1 MKNLI
6 FIAYLFFCIAFV
18 FAQDPDFVS
27 IHQFES
33 SHYERLGLNST
44 EQFDSLT
51 NFKFVDFSDQKTSPL
66 VKRVFG
72 YHPYW
77 GGSNYLNY
85 QWDLISDFCYFSY
98 EVDPATGEPST
109 IHDWNTSQAI
119 DSALANN
126 VKVHLCVTL
135 FSGHAAF
142 FTNLNAQQTLIDNII
157 DLIVAR
163 NAHGVNMD
171 VEALPS
177 AYKEE
182 FLDFMVALCGQM
194 ESELPEAEV
203 SIAAPA
209 VNWSDKFNIPALNEI
224 IDFFMVMGYDY
235 YWNGSSQA
243 GPVSPLYPMTS
254 NYSYCFSK
262 TISYYQAQGVSG
274 EKIIMGV
281 PYYAYQWPTA
291 GQYAPSA
298 TTGSGSAFTYA
309 NILNNSS
316 GNYNLE
322 NKHMEP
328 NSFGPYFSFNSG
340 GWKQCFLDDVY
351 SMGEKY
357 DIINRRGLAGIGI
370 WALGYDN
377 GYADLWNLINEKFT
391 LDAPLVSADT
401 IFDTGGPAFDYNNNE
416 IYTYTISTAPGT
428 LLHLAFSYL
437 ETEAGYDTLW
447 IYDGPNEQSPLIS
460 FFSGD
465 SIPEMIPASSNS
477 ITLKFYSDAATT
489 ESGWRAVY
497 DTMPVSGI
505 YSHKEIPKLLVYPNP
520 AKDFVLLTSNS
531 LQSEDWVLKGVIY
544 NSPGKFIKE
553 FDVPYCEKGYKIDVS
568 FLDSGL
574 YILTL
579 IKKGKVI
586 CTTEFIIR

>member
-1 MKNLI
+1 MKNLFFFT
-6 FIAYLFFCIAFV
+6 FICFYSAYLF
-18 FAQDPDFVS
+18 AQGQEIIS
-27 IHQFES
+27 IHQLES
-33 SHYERLGLNST
+33 ARFNELGLTTT
-44 EQFDSLT
+44 EQFDSLS
-51 NFKFVDFSDQKTSPL
+51 NVKIFDFPIQKTSPL
-66 VKRVFG
+66 GKRVFG

-109 IHDWNTSQAI
+109 IHDWNTSPAI
-119 DSALANN
+119 DSALAND
-126 VKVHLCVTL
+126 VKVHLCVTI
-135 FSGHAAF
+135 FSGHAQF
-142 FTNLNAQQTLIDNII
+142 FTNLDAQQTLIENII

-182 FLDFMVALCGQM
+182 FMDFMIALCSQM
-194 ESELPEAEV
+194 ETELPEAEV

-209 VNWSDKFNIPALNEI
+209 VNWSEKFNIPALNEI

-243 GPVSPLYPMTS
+243 GPVSPLYPMMS
-254 NYSYCFSK
+254 NYSYCFSR
-262 TISYYQAQGVSG
+262 TISYYQSQGVPG
-274 EKIIMGV
+274 DKLVMGV

-291 GQYAPSA
+291 GQFAPSA
-298 TTGSGSAFTYA
+298 TTGNGSAFTYA
-309 NILNNSS
+309 NIMNNTS
-316 GNYNLE
+316 GNYGPE
-322 NKHMEP
+322 NKHLEP
-328 NSFGPYFSFNSG
+328 NSFGPYYSFNSG

-377 GYADLWNLINEKFT
+377 GYADLWNLINDKFT
-391 LDAPLVSADT
+391 EDAPLISADT

-428 LLHLAFSYL
+428 LVHLGFSYI

-447 IYDGPNEQSPLIS
+447 IYDGPNEQSPLIAL
-460 FFSGD
+460 FSGD
-465 SIPEMIPASSNS
+465 SVPEMIPASSNS

-489 ESGWRAVY
+489 ESGWRAIY

-505 YSHKEIPKLLVYPNP
+505 YSNKEISQLLVYPNP
-520 AKDFVLLTSNS
+520 AKDYVYVTSLHPPSRGEKLRGLIYSSSGQVVDEFEIINNGGPFQILVSS
-531 LQSEDWVLKGVIY
+531 L
-544 NSPGKFIKE
+544 P
-553 FDVPYCEKGYKIDVS
+553 KGY
-568 FLDSGL
+568 
-574 YILTL
+574 YTL
-579 IKKGKVI
+579 ECVKKGKAY
-586 CTTEFIIR
+586 CTANFIVR